1 MSMIFFTYRAPME
14 ARRGAS
20 ILSAAGIP
28 GKLSKTPAQLATK
41 GCGYGIR
48 VQKAQGYAASLELR
62 GRGCPYERSFLL
74 GEGPATEVEL

>member
-20 ILSAAGIP
+20 ILSSAGIP
-28 GKLSKTPAQLATK
+28 GKLAKTPASLAIN

-48 VQKAQGYAASLELR
+48 VSKGHGYAASLELR
-62 GRGCPYERSFLL
+62 GRGCPYERSYLL
-74 GEGPATEVEL
+74 GEGPAKEVEL